1 MKKIVPIQKKWS
13 PVSWKSLPIR
23 QAPAWPIDSLNRV
36 VEKLSSFPPLIPIN
50 EIDILKK
57 QLKRV
62 ADNKSFILVAGDCA
76 ETFSD
81 FNQSLIERKLQIIFK
96 MSLILGYG
104 IKKPI
109 IKIARLAGQFA
120 KPRSNQTET
129 IGKICLPSYMGDAVN
144 DKKFNLKSRAFDPQR
159 LIKAYYHS
167 ATTLNVLRSLTDKSI
182 HDIMGRWNNEKLK
195 HRNISSLIN
204 DISKIEQ
211 AMHIMNT
218 VNDNINHYRFSKD
231 FFTAHEALLLDY
243 EQALTKS
250 SFDDKWYD
258 TSSHLVW
265 LGYRTSQPD
274 FAHVEFL
281 SGIEN
286 PIGIKIGPETNF
298 DHINQILIKLN
309 PKNEKGKI
317 ILIIR
322 YGVDS
327 INKFLP
333 KFIKRMTQ
341 TNHSVLWMCDP
352 MHGNTYKTKEG
363 FKTRNFKDIKN
374 ELKYFFKIL
383 KQSNVQPAGVHFELT
398 PENVTECVDD
408 SYNIH
413 QSNVHEKYE
422 TACDPRLNNNQSL
435 DIAFSINEIYRR
447 H

>member
-1 MKKIVPIQKKWS
+1 MLNFYRVLKI
-13 PVSWKSLPIR
+13 
-23 QAPAWPIDSLNRV
+23 
-36 VEKLSSFPPLIPIN
+36 
-50 EIDILKK
+50 
-57 QLKRV
+57 
-62 ADNKSFILVAGDCA
+62 
-76 ETFSD
+76 
-81 FNQSLIERKLQIIFK
+81 
-96 MSLILGYG
+96 
-104 IKKPI
+104 
-109 IKIARLAGQFA
+109 
-120 KPRSNQTET
+120 
-129 IGKICLPSYMGDAVN
+129 
-144 DKKFNLKSRAFDPQR
+144 
-159 LIKAYYHS
+159 
-167 ATTLNVLRSLTDKSI
+167 
-182 HDIMGRWNNEKLK
+182 
-195 HRNISSLIN
+195 
-204 DISKIEQ
+204 
-211 AMHIMNT
+211 
-218 VNDNINHYRFSKD
+218 
-231 FFTAHEALLLDY
+231 LL
-243 EQALTKS
+243 ES
-250 SFDDKWYD
+250 
-258 TSSHLVW
+258 
-265 LGYRTSQPD
+265 
-274 FAHVEFL
+274 
-281 SGIEN
+281 
-286 PIGIKIGPETNF
+286 NF
-298 DHINQILIKLN
+298 DHINQILKKLN

-383 KQSNVQPAGVHFELT
+383 RQSNVQPAGVHFELT